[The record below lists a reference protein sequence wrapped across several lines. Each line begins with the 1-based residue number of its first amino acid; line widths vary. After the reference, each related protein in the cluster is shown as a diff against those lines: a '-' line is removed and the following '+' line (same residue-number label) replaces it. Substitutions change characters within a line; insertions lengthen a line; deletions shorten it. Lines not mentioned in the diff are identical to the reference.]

1 MTASSIE
8 KELSTLEDRLKA
20 VSAAIISGDALD
32 LETRSRQLRDAMA
45 SFAQATMGRQISD
58 TLRPRLKQISQTL
71 AFQRENL
78 VRRSVLVDRALVSFL
93 PASDN
98 STYSHSVGKTAA
110 GAAGAAR
117 IYASRA
123 T

>member
-8 KELSTLEDRLKA
+8 KELSKLEERLQA
-20 VSAAIISGDALD
+20 VSSAIISGDALD
-32 LETRSRQLRDAMA
+32 LETRSRQLKDSMA
-45 SFAQATMGRQISD
+45 SFAQATVGQQISE
-58 TLRPRLKQISQTL
+58 TLAPRLKQVSQTL

-78 VRRSVLVDRALVSFL
+78 VRRSVIVDRALASFL
-93 PASDN
+93 PASDTA
-98 STYSHSVGKTAA
+98 TYSHSVGKTTA
-110 GAAGAAR
+110 GAANAAR